1 MNTNVIGQLLTL
13 FIIVSIG
20 PAVVAYLAWKKA
32 L

>member
-1 MNTNVIGQLLTL
+1 MNSNVIGQLLAV

-20 PAVVAYLAWKKA
+20 PAVVAYLASKKA